1 MLTLNAGIQTMS
13 WNNIPMMMMNLHIH
27 FIMDM
32 ATNGISITLKMNS
45 SKTVMEVFTFSM
57 SMVLFH
63 TLELMDHTNSSVL
76 KVMYGL
82 SMLMEPRNGPLRMI
96 MITHGVM
103 TQREITGIQIVMETT
118 GILTLMVMSIIQL
131 HEQLMRIK
139 NYLYIIY
146 LFYQSKHGEIKEK

>member
-13 WNNIPMMMMNLHIH
+13 WNNIQKMMMNPHIH

-45 SKTVMEVFTFSM
+45 SKTVMEVFMSSM

-63 TLELMDHTNSSVL
+63 TLELMDHTNSLVLRVMSGLLMLMVL
-76 KVMYGL
+76 K
-82 SMLMEPRNGPLRMI
+82 NGPLRMI

-103 TQREITGIQIVMETT
+103 TQREITGIPIVMETT
-118 GILTLMVMSIIQL
+118 GILTLMVMSTILL
-131 HEQLMRIK
+131 HEQF
-139 NYLYIIY
+139 NAY
-146 LFYQSKHGEIKEK
+146 